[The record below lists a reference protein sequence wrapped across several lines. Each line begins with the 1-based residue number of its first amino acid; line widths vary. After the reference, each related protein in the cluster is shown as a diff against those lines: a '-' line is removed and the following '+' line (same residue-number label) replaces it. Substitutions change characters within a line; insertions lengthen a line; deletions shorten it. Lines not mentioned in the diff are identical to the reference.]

1 LAENIKRARAAV
13 CPETINEYFDNL
25 DTSLQ
30 DVKPKNVVNYDETN
44 FVDDPGRRKVIVRRS
59 VKHAE
64 KIIDSSKTATSVMFA
79 GTASGRLLP
88 LMIV

>member
-1 LAENIKRARAAV
+1 MAENIKRARAAV

-44 FVDDPGRRKVIVRRS
+44 FVDDPGR
-59 VKHAE
+59 HAE

-79 GTASGRLLP
+79 RTASGRLLP